1 MKNRNTTFTAILFAL
16 GFLAL
21 SPLAQA
27 AGPDTDGAIP
37 GSNNGEGI
45 GVLVSRTVGIWNTGT
60 GFEALSQLT
69 AGNQNTATGL
79 RALTS
84 DINGGFNT
92 ATGVYSLFS
101 NTSGFFNS
109 ATGAYSLAN
118 NISGT
123 HNTAN
128 GYAALYRNTADDNTA
143 TGFAALYHS
152 TTGSGNTANG
162 VQALRNST
170 TGNSNTA
177 NGASALFS
185 NTTGSNNTAIGDG
198 ALAANTDGSLHT
210 AVGFHA
216 LANNIASETG
226 INTAVG
232 ANALSANTTG
242 GENTA
247 VGNFT
252 LPFNTIGSLNTALGF
267 GAGAG
272 IVTVSNVTC
281 IGPVSGVST
290 VAGEVGDSCYIAH
303 IHDQPVD
310 SGTAQFV
317 FVDEDGKLGTT
328 NFSSQRFKKEIRPMG
343 QTSEAVLALKP
354 VTFQYKNDKKCAPQF
369 GLIAEEVA
377 KVKPD
382 LVVHDKNGQVVAVRY
397 DAVNAML
404 LNEFLKEHKKVEE
417 QQATIAQL
425 KNGMDA
431 LVAHIKEQDS
441 KIQKVS
447 DRVEMSKPTPQLA
460 RNKTD

>member
-1 MKNRNTTFTAILFAL
+1 MNTQSIISKITLFAL
-16 GFLAL
+16 SCLAL
-21 SPLAQA
+21 GALEPLAQA
-27 AGPDTDGAIP
+27 VSPPPDGGYPNLTTAEGQNALLSLSTGAANTAVGWLSLRSVTT
-37 GSNNGEGI
+37 GSF
-45 GVLVSRTVGIWNTGT
+45 NTGVGAGTLALNT
-60 GFEALSQLT
+60 G
-69 AGNQNTATGL
+69 
-79 RALTS
+79 
-84 DINGGFNT
+84 
-92 ATGVYSLFS
+92 
-101 NTSGFFNS
+101 
-109 ATGAYSLAN
+109 
-118 NISGT
+118 
-123 HNTAN
+123 
-128 GYAALYRNTADDNTA
+128 DDNTA
-143 TGFAALYHS
+143 TGVAALLLN
-152 TTGSGNTANG
+152 TTGHDNTANGTAALVHNSTGNDNTAVGAFALNNNTDSGNTATGSN
-162 VQALRNST
+162 AL
-170 TGNSNTA
+170 
-177 NGASALFS
+177 LS

-247 VGNFT
+247 VGNFA

-272 IVTVSNVTC
+272 ILTVSNVTC

-343 QTSEAVLALKP
+343 QTSEALLALKP
-354 VTFQYKNDKKCAPQF
+354 VTFQYKNGKTGAPQF
-369 GLIAEEVA
+369 GLIAEEVS
-377 KVKPD
+377 KVNPD

-404 LNEFLKEHKKVEE
+404 LNEFLNEHQAFTEERHKVDNLE
-417 QQATIAQL
+417 AAVA
-425 KNGMDA
+425 G
-431 LVAHIKEQDS
+431 LVTTVKEQAAQ
-441 KIQKVS
+441 IQKVS
-447 DRVEMSKPTPQLA
+447 AQVEMNKPAPHVVLG
-460 RNKTD
+460 NP

>member
-1 MKNRNTTFTAILFAL
+1 MNTQSIISKITLFAL
-16 GFLAL
+16 SCLAL
-21 SPLAQA
+21 GALEPLAQA
-27 AGPDTDGAIP
+27 VSPPPDGGYPNLTTAEGQNALLSLSTGAANTAVGWLSLRSVTT
-37 GSNNGEGI
+37 GSF
-45 GVLVSRTVGIWNTGT
+45 NTGVGAGTLALNT
-60 GFEALSQLT
+60 G
-69 AGNQNTATGL
+69 
-79 RALTS
+79 
-84 DINGGFNT
+84 
-92 ATGVYSLFS
+92 
-101 NTSGFFNS
+101 
-109 ATGAYSLAN
+109 
-118 NISGT
+118 
-123 HNTAN
+123 
-128 GYAALYRNTADDNTA
+128 DDNTA
-143 TGFAALYHS
+143 TGVAALLLN
-152 TTGSGNTANG
+152 TTGHDNTANGTAALVHNSTGNDNTAVGAFALNNNTDSGNTATGSN
-162 VQALRNST
+162 AL
-170 TGNSNTA
+170 
-177 NGASALFS
+177 LS

-247 VGNFT
+247 VGNFA

-272 IVTVSNVTC
+272 ILTVSNVTC

-343 QTSEAVLALKP
+343 QTSEALLALKP
-354 VTFQYKNDKKCAPQF
+354 VTFQYKNGKTGAPQF
-369 GLIAEEVA
+369 GLIAEEVS
-377 KVKPD
+377 KVNPD

-404 LNEFLKEHKKVEE
+404 LNEFLNEHQAFTEERHKVDNLE
-417 QQATIAQL
+417 AAVA
-425 KNGMDA
+425 G
-431 LVAHIKEQDS
+431 LVTTVKEQAAQ
-441 KIQKVS
+441 IQKVS
-447 DRVEMSKPTPQLA
+447 AQVEMNKPAPHVILG
-460 RNKTD
+460 NP

>member
-1 MKNRNTTFTAILFAL
+1 MKNRHHRLTTILLAL
-16 GFLAL
+16 VSFAL
-21 SPLAQA
+21 SPLARAISPAPDGGYPNFTTAEGQNA
-27 AGPDTDGAIP
+27 LKNLTTGAGNTA
-37 GSNNGEGI
+37 
-45 GVLVSRTVGIWNTGT
+45 VGWFSLQSVTTSSFNTGV
-60 GFEALSQLT
+60 G
-69 AGNQNTATGL
+69 AGTL
-79 RALTS
+79 V
-84 DINGGFNT
+84 FNT
-92 ATGVYSLFS
+92 G
-101 NTSGFFNS
+101 
-109 ATGAYSLAN
+109 
-118 NISGT
+118 
-123 HNTAN
+123 
-128 GYAALYRNTADDNTA
+128 DDNTA
-143 TGFAALYHS
+143 TGVAALLLN
-152 TTGSGNTANG
+152 TTGTDNTANG
-162 VQALRNST
+162 TAALVFNST
-170 TGNSNTA
+170 GNDNTAVGAFALNKNTASSNTA
-177 NGASALFS
+177 IGSNALLS
-185 NTTGSNNTAIGDG
+185 NNTGSNNTAVGDG

-216 LANNIASETG
+216 LANNIASESG

-247 VGNFT
+247 VGNFA

-272 IVTVSNVTC
+272 ILTVSNVTC

-377 KVKPD
+377 KVNPD
-382 LVVHDKNGQVVAVRY
+382 LVVHDRNSQVVAVRY
-397 DAVNAML
+397 DQVNAML
-404 LNEFLKEHKKVEE
+404 LNEFLKEHKRVEQLE
-417 QQATIAQL
+417 TAVESLAAT
-425 KNGMDA
+425 
-431 LVAHIKEQDS
+431 VKEQAAQ
-441 KIQKVS
+441 IQKVS
-447 DRVEMSKPTPQLA
+447 VQIETNRSAPQMMA
-460 RNKTD
+460 KRP

>member
-1 MKNRNTTFTAILFAL
+1 MKNTLNIILLNFS
-16 GFLAL
+16 FLAFGAL
-21 SPLAQA
+21 APLAQA
-27 AGPDTDGAIP
+27 VSPPPDGGYP
-37 GSNNGEGI
+37 GLTTAEGQNALKNLTTGSANT
-45 GVLVSRTVGIWNTGT
+45 GVGWFSLFSDTVGSFNTAVGTGT
-60 GFEALSQLT
+60 LALNIADS
-69 AGNQNTATGL
+69 NTATGTA
-79 RALTS
+79 AL
-84 DINGGFNT
+84 I
-92 ATGVYSLFS
+92 L
-101 NTSGFFNS
+101 NTSG
-109 ATGAYSLAN
+109 TR
-118 NISGT
+118 
-123 HNTAN
+123 NTAN
-128 GYAALYRNTADDNTA
+128 GTAALVYNSTGNDNTA
-143 TGFAALYHS
+143 VGAFALNNNTA
-152 TTGSGNTANG
+152 SGNTAIGSN
-162 VQALRNST
+162 ALLN
-170 TGNSNTA
+170 
-177 NGASALFS
+177 

-232 ANALSANTTG
+232 TNALSANTTG

-272 IVTVSNVTC
+272 ILTVSNVTC

-328 NFSSQRFKKEIRPMG
+328 NFSSQRFKKEVRPMD

-369 GLIAEEVA
+369 GLIAEEVV
-377 KVKPD
+377 KVNPD
-382 LVVHDKNGQVVAVRY
+382 LVVHDKKGQVVAVRY

-404 LNEFLKEHKKVEE
+404 LNEFLKEHKKVEQ
-417 QQATIAQL
+417 QQARISELNSRVSKQEGIIAQQQKGMEALTAQL
-425 KNGMDA
+425 K
-431 LVAHIKEQDS
+431 EQAAQ
-441 KIQKVS
+441 IQKVS
-447 DRVEMSKPTPQLA
+447 AQVEVNRPAPQLA
-460 RNKTD
+460 RNKAD

>member
-1 MKNRNTTFTAILFAL
+1 LCWPR
-16 GFLAL
+16 
-21 SPLAQA
+21 SRRLAQA
-27 AGPDTDGAIP
+27 VNPPPDGDYPNFTTAEGQNALFSLSTGAANTAVGWFSLRSVTT
-37 GSNNGEGI
+37 GSF
-45 GVLVSRTVGIWNTGT
+45 NTGV
-60 GFEALSQLT
+60 GA
-69 AGNQNTATGL
+69 ATLVLNMG
-79 RALTS
+79 
-84 DINGGFNT
+84 
-92 ATGVYSLFS
+92 
-101 NTSGFFNS
+101 
-109 ATGAYSLAN
+109 
-118 NISGT
+118 
-123 HNTAN
+123 
-128 GYAALYRNTADDNTA
+128 DDNTA
-143 TGFAALYHS
+143 TGVAALLLNTEGHDNTANGTAALVHNS
-152 TTGSGNTANG
+152 TGNDNIAVGAFALNNNTVSGNTAIGSN
-162 VQALRNST
+162 AL
-170 TGNSNTA
+170 
-177 NGASALFS
+177 LS
-185 NTTGSNNTAIGDG
+185 NTTGSNNTAVGDG

-247 VGNFT
+247 VGNFA

-272 IVTVSNVTC
+272 ILTVSNVTC

-354 VTFQYKNDKKCAPQF
+354 VTFQYKNGKKCAPQF

-377 KVKPD
+377 KENPD
-382 LVVHDKNGQVVAVRY
+382 LVVHDRNGQVVAVRY
-397 DAVNAML
+397 DQVNAML
-404 LNEFLKEHKKVEE
+404 LNEFLKEHKRVEQLE
-417 QQATIAQL
+417 TTVESLAAT
-425 KNGMDA
+425 
-431 LVAHIKEQDS
+431 VKEQAAQ
-441 KIQKVS
+441 IQKVS
-447 DRVEMSKPTPQLA
+447 AQIETNRSAPANGGESSLTTLWPKSVT
-460 RNKTD
+460 

>member
-1 MKNRNTTFTAILFAL
+1 MNTQSIISKITLFAL
-16 GFLAL
+16 SCFALGALAPLVRAVNPPPDGGYPNLNTAEGQNALLLL
-21 SPLAQA
+21 STGAANTA
-27 AGPDTDGAIP
+27 AGWFSLRSVTT
-37 GSNNGEGI
+37 GSF
-45 GVLVSRTVGIWNTGT
+45 NTGVGAATLVLNT
-60 GFEALSQLT
+60 G
-69 AGNQNTATGL
+69 
-79 RALTS
+79 
-84 DINGGFNT
+84 
-92 ATGVYSLFS
+92 
-101 NTSGFFNS
+101 
-109 ATGAYSLAN
+109 
-118 NISGT
+118 
-123 HNTAN
+123 
-128 GYAALYRNTADDNTA
+128 DDNTA
-143 TGFAALYHS
+143 TGVAALLLN
-152 TTGSGNTANG
+152 TTGHDNTANGTAALVHNSTGNDNTAVGAFALNNNTVSGNTAIGSN
-162 VQALRNST
+162 AL
-170 TGNSNTA
+170 
-177 NGASALFS
+177 LS
-185 NTTGSNNTAIGDG
+185 NTTGSNNTAVGDG

-247 VGNFT
+247 VGNFA

-272 IVTVSNVTC
+272 ILTVSNVTC

-328 NFSSQRFKKEIRPMG
+328 NFSSQRFKKGIRPMG

-377 KVKPD
+377 KVNPD
-382 LVVHDKNGQVVAVRY
+382 LAVHDRNGQVVAVRY
-397 DAVNAML
+397 DQVNAML
-404 LNEFLKEHKKVEE
+404 LNEFLKEHKRVEE
-417 QQATIAQL
+417 LKGMVASLTAT
-425 KNGMDA
+425 
-431 LVAHIKEQDS
+431 VKEQAAQ
-441 KIQKVS
+441 IRKVS
-447 DRVEMSKPTPQLA
+447 VQIEASRPAPQVAVSK
-460 RNKTD
+460 N

>member
-1 MKNRNTTFTAILFAL
+1 MNTQSIISKITLFAL
-16 GFLAL
+16 SWFALGALA
-21 SPLAQA
+21 PLAQA
-27 AGPDTDGAIP
+27 VNPAPDGGYPNLTTAEGQNALLSLSTGAANTAVGWLSLRSVTT
-37 GSNNGEGI
+37 GSF
-45 GVLVSRTVGIWNTGT
+45 NTGVGAGALVLNT
-60 GFEALSQLT
+60 G
-69 AGNQNTATGL
+69 
-79 RALTS
+79 
-84 DINGGFNT
+84 
-92 ATGVYSLFS
+92 
-101 NTSGFFNS
+101 
-109 ATGAYSLAN
+109 
-118 NISGT
+118 
-123 HNTAN
+123 
-128 GYAALYRNTADDNTA
+128 DDNTA
-143 TGFAALYHS
+143 TGVAALLLN
-152 TTGSGNTANG
+152 TTGHDNTANGTAALVHNSTGNDNTAVGAFALNNNTDSGNTATGSN
-162 VQALRNST
+162 AL
-170 TGNSNTA
+170 
-177 NGASALFS
+177 LS

-216 LANNIASETG
+216 LANNIASDTG

-247 VGNFT
+247 VGNFA

-272 IVTVSNVTC
+272 ILTVSNVTC

-310 SGTAQFV
+310 SGTSQFV

-343 QTSEAVLALKP
+343 QTSEALLALKP
-354 VTFQYKNDKKCAPQF
+354 VTFQYKNGKTGAPQF

-377 KVKPD
+377 KVNPD

-404 LNEFLKEHKKVEE
+404 LNEFLKEHKKVEDQACE
-417 QQATIAQL
+417 LQQQRTTIGELKVSLVKQEALIAQQQVGMEALTAQL
-425 KNGMDA
+425 K
-431 LVAHIKEQDS
+431 EQAAQL
-441 KIQKVS
+441 QKVS
-447 DRVEMSKPTPQLA
+447 AQIEVSRPAPRVA
-460 RNKTD
+460 RNTTD